1 MLSRNSSI
9 QDVPRFFR
17 RDATYVSGPVKDLK
31 INFCKYLVFHNAW
44 KMQNFIFEDSFSTA
58 LDFCLTYIRHY
69 CSLTLLMVKDHQFDT
84 VRPVSFELPLRR
96 NGYGQ
101 KLHKNVVKIGKGGTK
116 LIKISKVSTPIQFIL
131 YILSWWSTTWSPKS
145 SFQAI
150 R

>member
-1 MLSRNSSI
+1 
-9 QDVPRFFR
+9 
-17 RDATYVSGPVKDLK
+17 
-31 INFCKYLVFHNAW
+31 
-44 KMQNFIFEDSFSTA
+44 MQNFIFEDSFSTA

-69 CSLTLLMVKDHQFDT
+69 CSLTLLVVKDHQFDT

-131 YILSWWSTTWSPKS
+131 YILS
-145 SFQAI
+145 
-150 R
+150 